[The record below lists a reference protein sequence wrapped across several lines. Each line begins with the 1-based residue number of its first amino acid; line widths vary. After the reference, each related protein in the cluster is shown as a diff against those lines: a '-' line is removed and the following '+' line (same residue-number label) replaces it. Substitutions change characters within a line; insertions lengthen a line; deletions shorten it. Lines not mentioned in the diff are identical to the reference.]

1 MEIRVR
7 LRCDGFGEERLAG
20 PRGAV
25 QQHAFRRLHAEPLKQ
40 FWMTEGELDHLA
52 DLADLASE
60 AADVLVVDLGDL
72 RLFLFHRLLG
82 DLDLRVRLDEDSI
95 RAGSERRDHELKLA
109 AHDAHTDHI
118 AAGDRAPLE
127 DLRHVLLASHDS
139 NRLGRG
145 ERHFL
150 GRAGERL
157 AQTDFVVDPDAGV
170 AALHPVHSDHAA
182 IRVLGIPVAY
192 SGGGRLRA
200 FDEDDVAFLQLE
212 DLHDLGVD
220 PHDPAA
226 RIGGLRLGDPEEFL
240 TAGGHVQRL
249 LSRGT
254 ARAAFAGLRNESA
267 LLELMWKTWKRKRE
281 RERSR
286 AASLD
291 GHLDGLRLWG
301 RLLLRNA
308 DLEDAV
314 FQRRG
319 GEVGLDLLR
328 EAQYALEGLVRPL
341 AVLVVLLLLLTGAVR
356 LRADLDPIR
365 GHGEVDVLLRNA
377 GEFRP
382 DHELGT
388 LVDQVD
394 QGLADAQVG
403 VGPPGGGASPEA
415 VLEAPA
421 YVGEP
426 PVHVVQPG
434 EGRHGRPR
442 QARRSLLS
450 LNLLA
455 LSLHGVPPPRCFSRS
470 IMCMRF
476 YINTA
481 IRAPISERLLW
492 TRNAWRPAGG
502 LDLPLDGDRDRATVE
517 LDPCDLDRIHDPAR
531 HVDEDR

>member
-20 PRGAV
+20 SRGAV
-25 QQHAFRRLHAEPLKQ
+25 QQHAFRRFHAEPLKQ
-40 FWMTEGELDHLA
+40 FWMTKRQLDHLA

-182 IRVLGIPVAY
+182 IRVLGISTANPR
-192 SGGGRLRA
+192 GGRLRA
-200 FDEDDVAFLQLE
+200 FDEDYVAFLQLE
-212 DLHDLGVD
+212 DLHDFGVD
-220 PHDPAA
+220 AHDPAA
-226 RIGGLRLGDPEEFL
+226 RIGGLRLGNPEELL
-240 TAGGHVQRL
+240 TSGGHVQRVS
-249 LSRGT
+249 SR
-254 ARAAFAGLRNESA
+254 AGLRPSRDFATNRRYLNSCRN
-267 LLELMWKTWKRKRE
+267 LETKKR

-356 LRADLDPIR
+356 FRADLDPIR

-421 YVGEP
+421 YVVEP

-442 QARRSLLS
+442 QARRSVLS

-455 LSLHGVPPPRCFSRS
+455 LSLHGVPPPRRFSRS
-470 IMCMRF
+470 IMSMRF
-476 YINTA
+476 YINTT
-481 IRAPISERLLW
+481 IRGPICERLLW